1 MKKLLYLF
9 VFLFVLL
16 PLTRAADSA
25 YDLILLQQNSA
36 NTGKVQVNITPV
48 ASSLV
53 GFNTSKLPVNIALG
67 TNLSLSGTTLNAT
80 GGGTPAGSSGDIQ
93 TNSSGAFGHIT
104 PGANIVTFLT
114 SALPTTLAGYGITNG
129 VANTVTVNGHALSS
143 NVTVTNADLGAVP
156 TTTTVNGHALSS
168 NVTVTNSDLGAVP
181 TTTTVNGHALS
192 SNVTVT
198 TGDLGLGTMA
208 TQSASNVL
216 ISGGVIY
223 NPPTTASA
231 GGTVV
236 LSNGSDVY
244 INPYTSNTSFTLP
257 GSPSAGYYF
266 RIHFEA
272 CDGASIATFSG
283 TVNRNGFSTSGTVYT
298 PAPAGN
304 HVVYGRYI
312 NGAWYESDDFS
323 SNTVANGG
331 TGATTFTIHGVLLG
345 QTTSPL
351 TATAAGA
358 ADTILTGMGASDPT
372 FQYPHIHVNSQ
383 SAAYTTLLTDQGDII
398 YHPSA
403 DTTART
409 WTIDSNANVAAP
421 IGTSLSFYNDTS
433 AGTVTIAITSDTL
446 VLSPAGT
453 TGSVTLLAGHTATA
467 VKVASTRW
475 FISMN

>member
-1 MKKLLYLF
+1 MPIISIPAQLPTLGYDALLLVGPEYFTNMKKLLYLF

-53 GFNTSKLPVNIALG
+53 GFNASKLPVNIALG

-114 SALPTTLAGYGITNG
+114 SALPTTLSGYGITNG
-129 VANTVTVNGHALSS
+129 VANTV
-143 NVTVTNADLGAVP
+143 
-156 TTTTVNGHALSS
+156 TVNGHALSS

-198 TGDLGLGTMA
+198 NGDLGAVPTTTTVNGHALSSNVTVTTGDLGLGTMA
-208 TQSASNVL
+208 TQAASAVA
-216 ISGGVIY
+216 ITGGTI
-223 NPPTTASA
+223 NFTPATASA

-236 LSNGSDVY
+236 LSNGSDIY
-244 INPYTSNTSFTLP
+244 ISAFTSSTSFTLP
-257 GSPSAGYYF
+257 ASTAGNYF
-266 RIHFEA
+266 RLHLEG
-272 CDGASIATFSG
+272 CDGSSTATFSG
-283 TVNRNGFSTSGTVYT
+283 TVNRNGYNTSGTVYT

-323 SNTVANGG
+323 SNTLANGATGG
-331 TGATTFTIHGVLLG
+331 TTAISATNSLTPASSALTEASNAVTMDTTVSNTFSLTLNANLTTVTLSNFADNQTIVAAI
-345 QTTSPL
+345 TN
-351 TATAAGA
+351 TASNYTVTWGNS
-358 ADTILTGMGASDPT
+358 IKWVGASQPVQTVGAHTD
-372 FQYPHIHVNSQ
+372 VW
-383 SAAYTTLLTDQGDII
+383 TLKK
-398 YHPSA
+398 
-403 DTTART
+403 
-409 WTIDSNANVAAP
+409 V
-421 IGTSLSFYNDTS
+421 
-433 AGTVTIAITSDTL
+433 
-446 VLSPAGT
+446 GT
-453 TGSVTLLAGHTATA
+453 TIYGSV
-467 VKVASTRW
+467 VQN
-475 FISMN
+475 F